1 MKYVLLL
8 TCLLLLCSASACSSA
23 LSHGDQ
29 SADDN
34 HAFLVTSS
42 QILDELGTDTAPEEE
57 AYLVIKYE
65 IENLQSHD
73 DIDRRWVDQITL
85 ESRNEYYSPISINS
99 LEDQLWETSLAGHEK
114 RTGYIAFLVPADAF
128 DFTLT
133 FAFPVSGNDIVY
145 ELHAVDKRIN
155 MSVDWV
161 LDRLRTIENN
171 KKIPLIGKTLAL
183 SNPIRYQGVVLVPKA
198 DLPQLIEQ
206 TEGLSEDSQKT
217 VIEDYLLSHGHCRL
231 E

>member
-1 MKYVLLL
+1 
-8 TCLLLLCSASACSSA
+8 
-23 LSHGDQ
+23 
-29 SADDN
+29 
-34 HAFLVTSS
+34 
-42 QILDELGTDTAPEEE
+42 
-57 AYLVIKYE
+57 
-65 IENLQSHD
+65 
-73 DIDRRWVDQITL
+73 
-85 ESRNEYYSPISINS
+85 
-99 LEDQLWETSLAGHEK
+99 
-114 RTGYIAFLVPADAF
+114 
-128 DFTLT
+128 
-133 FAFPVSGNDIVY
+133 
-145 ELHAVDKRIN
+145 